1 MLEIS
6 WPTCP
11 KNIFS
16 QFLGEISRHLSQPG
30 GKRMFRPTASWP
42 QHISTLAL
50 QKVFKKNQDHQKHTC
65 HHLSTVP
72 STSLRIQT
80 DAYLASPVGFH
91 HGARQKGE
99 QLRTCL
105 SAKAP
110 GVIAWVSS
118 RRPVASSGHL
128 HWPIS
133 WHFKQPSHW
142 KATPWIPHVVATLFV
157 SETEGPW
164 PTRWDWSLSA
174 TLFTQSLP
182 SSGHLRMDQ
191 TDVSPTWILPFT
203 KQLAYEMA
211 LTSWNVSVCPETSP
225 EWSNI
230 KYHCC

>member
-1 MLEIS
+1 MANLSKKLFFSVSGRDFEAS
-6 WPTCP
+6 FSARRQ
-11 KNIFS
+11 KNVQTHCLLTS
-16 QFLGEISRHLSQPG
+16 AHLDTG
-30 GKRMFRPTASWP
+30 TAKGVLKK
-42 QHISTLAL
+42 IKITRNTL
-50 QKVFKKNQDHQKHTC
+50 VITC

-110 GVIAWVSS
+110 LANLMAFQAAF
-118 RRPVASSGHL
+118 PL
-128 HWPIS
+128 
-133 WHFKQPSHW
+133 KSH
-142 KATPWIPHVVATLFV
+142 PLDPHVVATLFV

-191 TDVSPTWILPFT
+191 TDVSPT
-203 KQLAYEMA
+203 
-211 LTSWNVSVCPETSP
+211 
-225 EWSNI
+225 
-230 KYHCC
+230 

>member
-1 MLEIS
+1 MANLS
-6 WPTCP
+6 KK
-11 KNIFS
+11 KNLSFWARFRGIFLS
-16 QFLGEISRHLSQPG
+16 QEAKECSDPLPLDLSTSRHWHC
-30 GKRMFRPTASWP
+30 KRC
-42 QHISTLAL
+42 
-50 QKVFKKNQDHQKHTC
+50 FKKNQDHQKHTC

-110 GVIAWVSS
+110 LANLMAFQAAF
-118 RRPVASSGHL
+118 PL
-128 HWPIS
+128 
-133 WHFKQPSHW
+133 KSH
-142 KATPWIPHVVATLFV
+142 PLDPHVVATLFV

-191 TDVSPTWILPFT
+191 TDVSPT
-203 KQLAYEMA
+203 
-211 LTSWNVSVCPETSP
+211 
-225 EWSNI
+225 
-230 KYHCC
+230 